1 MVRMKFVK
9 KIFFLL
15 LIQSIAIFPVV
26 GQEEVKTEETAEK
39 PPEKKAQVNESTR
52 EKSNAIKSE
61 AGKLLDSLDIHGFVD
76 VYYQDNNNQS
86 SGTQTDTSRGFE
98 TYNLQFTINLIKL
111 EIQKLADKKD
121 PWGFRLDLMNGTN
134 TIYQEVPRSQ
144 TNSINNMN
152 AFQQAY
158 VSFYLDYHKGFT
170 VDVGKMATHMGYE
183 KIESKNNPNYTIG
196 AIFFNTTSFLHTGAR
211 IKGKI
216 TDDWDVAFYLYNSGL
231 GSGYQNASFL
241 TSTNPASNPT
251 NTNIVIDGFR
261 QQKAYGTQIKG
272 NLIQDRLVFTY
283 NTLFSSDNPF
293 ARQNPSQVYLGQ
305 TINSQSGV
313 QNSAPVQS
321 RGKFFQDM
329 WNTNEVILSLGLTE
343 NWTVDL
349 DWVHG
354 EKGGSVSTNNSLLQQ
369 EYNPNGVINASTLL
383 TGQTTPVHIKSIY
396 NAYGIW
402 SKYKI
407 NEKLDIN
414 GRFEYIDDKSNNGA
428 LISGPGVAN
437 NPAEKQYEKDFYA
450 NVADIILQSLN
461 LNPNSPAYGPNSP
474 LTLHTVV
481 VERIDKNQR
490 DYSGFRNYG
499 QYHTLTVTPVL
510 NWTQNLQFKLDIR
523 RDWADGMQFV
533 DSGGHRLNYQNGL
546 TLGIVAKF

>member
-1 MVRMKFVK
+1 MKSIK
-9 KIFFLL
+9 GISFLL
-15 LIQSIAIFPVV
+15 LVQFILIFPVN
-26 GQEEVKTEETAEK
+26 GQEETKTENTSEKEEEKK
-39 PPEKKAQVNESTR
+39 PPLSESLR
-52 EKSNAIKSE
+52 DKSNTIKSE
-61 AGKLLDSLDIHGFVD
+61 ASKLIDSLDIHGFVD

-98 TYNLQFTINLIKL
+98 TYNLQFTVNLIKL

-121 PWGFRLDLMNGTN
+121 PWGFRLDFMNGTN
-134 TIYQEVPRSQ
+134 TIYQEAPRSQ

-158 VSFYLDYHKGFT
+158 VSFYLDYHRGFT

-216 TDDWDVAFYLYNSGL
+216 TDDWDVSFFLYNSGL

-251 NTNIVIDGFR
+251 NTNIFIDGFR

-272 NLIQDRLVFTY
+272 DLIKDRLVFTY

-293 ARQNPSQVYLGQ
+293 ARQNPSQQYVGQ
-305 TINSQSGV
+305 TISSQTGV
-313 QNSAPVQS
+313 QNSAPIQS

-329 WNTNEVILSLGLTE
+329 WNTNEIILSLTLTDK
-343 NWTVDL
+343 WALDF

-354 EKGGSVSTNNSLLQQ
+354 EKGGSVSTNTSLSQQ
-369 EYNPNGVINASTLL
+369 EYNPNGIINQSTLL
-383 TGQTTPVHIKSIY
+383 LGQTTPIHIKSIY
-396 NAYGIW
+396 NAYGLW

-407 NEKLDIN
+407 NEKLELN
-414 GRFEYIDDKSNNGA
+414 GRFEYIDDKNNNGA
-428 LISGPGVAN
+428 LISGPGVAG
-437 NPAEKQYEKDFYA
+437 NPAEKQYEKDFYS
-450 NVADIILQSLN
+450 NLADLILQSLN
-461 LNPNSPAYGPNSP
+461 LNPNALAYGPYNP
-474 LTLHTVV
+474 LTLHTVM

-499 QYHTLTVTPVL
+499 QYHTLTLTPVL

-523 RDWADGMQFV
+523 RDWADGLQFV
-533 DSGGHRLNYQNGL
+533 DSGGHRLSYQNGY